1 MPHLPPTG
9 IAGWGLDQSHDL
21 IPLPLGMFIWSN
33 PLVQHGGYVG
43 IRPALYHTIAI
54 SSWFHCSE
62 KITST
67 ESLYKY
73 VLTLT
78 AISLLLY
85 RTHSLLK
92 VPFLF
97 YFNML
102 CFLFIIIFFS
112 LISLL
117 ISQRLENTNYFLLI
131 PIDLLNQMN
140 IQ

>member
-1 MPHLPPTG
+1 M
-9 IAGWGLDQSHDL
+9 
-21 IPLPLGMFIWSN
+21 
-33 PLVQHGGYVG
+33 G

-85 RTHSLLK
+85 RASEVKAEIASGRNFAVCIRVGRKSVGRYH
-92 VPFLF
+92 VI
-97 YFNML
+97 FN
-102 CFLFIIIFFS
+102 
-112 LISLL
+112 
-117 ISQRLENTNYFLLI
+117 
-131 PIDLLNQMN
+131 
-140 IQ
+140 